1 MSVTEP
7 EAEVHF
13 VRRPDDTTVTVR
25 LEGLENADHVRV
37 HAAGTAGGD
46 RHLPVVLSEPGD
58 SVEIADLADDDL
70 ITITAVGDGIEQ
82 LVARYQQ

>member
-13 VRRPDDTTVTVR
+13 IRRPDDTTVTVR
-25 LEGLENADHVRV
+25 LDSLADADHVRV
-37 HAAGTAGGD
+37 HAAGAAGSD
-46 RHLPVVLSEPGD
+46 HPLPVVLSEPGD
-58 SVEIADLADDDL
+58 STEVADLSDDDL
-70 ITITAVGDGIEQ
+70 ITVTAVGDGVEQ